1 MILVLGVKEQGWA
14 MGRGFYNIGVGIKLV
29 YLGEQLFRVL
39 KLFVSASD
47 RNSHES
53 ICWTERN
60 KPGAAANE

>member
-14 MGRGFYNIGVGIKLV
+14 MERGFYNIGVGIKLV

-39 KLFVSASD
+39 KLFISASD

-53 ICWTERN
+53 IC
-60 KPGAAANE
+60 